1 MPSEL
6 YSRGGY
12 VDRAQIDDVELPEA
26 TKSYNPVSYSTLI
39 DLMVESLKVKGWEIT
54 REQHSLSNNDK
65 RYFGVFDIIKRGKN
79 LGPGVEMAAGL
90 RSSLDMRI
98 SNEFLAGI
106 RVMVCDNLQFTCDL
120 LARGRHTKNV
130 MDRLPSVILNAVRD
144 LEPYVDKQ
152 REMIET
158 LKSKKISIP
167 NAHHQMV
174 LLAGEGIISWGDV
187 RRVSD
192 TFQTENQWGKQLT
205 LWRLCNAVTWN
216 LKNKLEENGGSYS
229 ERTAKLTQ
237 HLLEVA
243 A

>member
-1 MPSEL
+1 MPSQL

-12 VDRAQIDDVELPEA
+12 VDRAEIDAVELPEV
-26 TKSYNPVSYSTLI
+26 TKSYNPVHYSTLI

-98 SNEFLAGI
+98 SNEFLAG
-106 RVMVCDNLQFTCDL
+106 NLQFTCDL
-120 LARGRHTKNV
+120 LARGRHTKHV

-152 REMIET
+152 RDMIET

-174 LLAGEGIISWGDV
+174 LLASEGIISWE
-187 RRVSD
+187 
-192 TFQTENQWGKQLT
+192 T
-205 LWRLCNAVTWN
+205 
-216 LKNKLEENGGSYS
+216 
-229 ERTAKLTQ
+229 
-237 HLLEVA
+237 
-243 A
+243 